1 MLGSAEHLHME
12 IHFLGSGG
20 GRWVTLTQKLRTGGI
35 RLHAEAKVHLDPG
48 PGAVLSM
55 AQAGLNP
62 LDTDAVFVT
71 HSHPDHYTDSH
82 VMIEAMTR
90 GMRTRRGIFGGS
102 RSVVLGEGD
111 AGPVVTKYHLG
122 KVGETHVIT
131 PGGTVSTLSFRV
143 RGLEARHSD
152 PTTVG
157 LSFEFEDGVVAYTSD
172 TEYFQG
178 MSQSYEEA
186 RVLII
191 NVIRPASRRIPWH
204 LCTEDVI
211 KILEEVKPELAILNH
226 FGMNMIGV
234 ASREAERVQ
243 KATGVRTVAAKDF
256 MRVVVNEGIEVES
269 GVR

>member
-1 MLGSAEHLHME
+1 ME

-20 GRWVTLTQKLRTGGI
+20 GRWVTLTQRLRTGGI
-35 RLHAEAKVHLDPG
+35 RLHAEAKVHVDPG

-55 AQAGLNP
+55 AQADINA

-82 VMIEAMTR
+82 VVIEGMTR
-90 GMRTRRGIFGGS
+90 GMRTKRGVFAGS
-102 RSVVLGEGD
+102 RSVILGEGD
-111 AGPVVTKYHLG
+111 AGPVVTRYHLH
-122 KVGETHVIT
+122 KVGESHVLS
-131 PGGTVSTLSFRV
+131 PGSTVSTLSFRV
-143 RGLEARHSD
+143 RALPARHSD

-186 RVLII
+186 RVLIL
-191 NVIRPASRRIPWH
+191 NVIRPSGRRIPWH
-204 LCTEDVI
+204 LCTKDVI

-234 ASREAERVQ
+234 AGKEAQKVQ
-243 KATGVRTVAAKDF
+243 NATGVRTIAASDF
-256 MRVVVNEGIEVES
+256 MRVVMNESIEVEA
-269 GVR
+269 GEVR